1 MKKLFMDLC
10 LRNSMK
16 PIIAIALLFEVSSA
30 FSFNLKGHPSMQ
42 LGGYWSSQGKA
53 QHINILDTIGDDFS
67 VSTRQDSNVAVGA
80 GYFIDG
86 AEKTSF
92 QLSYGIN
99 IFYLAKTSVSG
110 YVTQENLFTNLSYSY
125 DVSHLPLLAVAKATI
140 NTQSP
145 QYAFTVDLGIGPN
158 FMRTSSFSEQAID
171 GISIPEY
178 PFSVHTTTTFSAMT
192 GIGVKLNNLIGPTPL
207 ECGYKFFYLGQG
219 HFSNNNSQVTN
230 TLNTGNDYAHAV
242 MCSITV

>member
-1 MKKLFMDLC
+1 MKKLFMDTC
-10 LRNSMK
+10 LRKSMK
-16 PIIAIALLFEVSSA
+16 PIIAIALLLEVGSA
-30 FSFNLKGHPSMQ
+30 FCFNLKGHPSMQ

-67 VSTRQDSNVAVGA
+67 VSSKQDSNVAVGA

-86 AEKTSF
+86 AEKKYF

-110 YVTQENLFTNLSYSY
+110 YVTQENLFSNLSYSY

-140 NTQSP
+140 NAQSP

-158 FMRTSSFSEQAID
+158 FMRSSSFSEQAID
-171 GISIPEY
+171 GMSIPEY

-192 GIGVKLNNLIGPTPL
+192 GIGVKLNNLIGSTPL

-219 HFSNNNSQVTN
+219 HFSSNNSQVTN